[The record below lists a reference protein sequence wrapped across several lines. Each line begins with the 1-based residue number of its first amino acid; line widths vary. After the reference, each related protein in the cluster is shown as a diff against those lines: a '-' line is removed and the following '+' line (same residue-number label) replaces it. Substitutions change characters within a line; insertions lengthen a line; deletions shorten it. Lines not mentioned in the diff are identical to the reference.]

1 MEENDGTERFK
12 RCSKSSPGLRS
23 EKRRKADRLNA
34 SKETGENRGAK
45 RPLLF
50 RNAQQYCESVAGELP
65 DLVMEIDSSLC
76 EKSTSL
82 EVDVHLHFHQAI
94 GKNSSKKFVGSNV
107 FHQLWFLIESNCF

>member
-1 MEENDGTERFK
+1 MFLIRISTERFK

-50 RNAQQYCESVAGELP
+50 GNAQQYCESVAGELP
-65 DLVMEIDSSLC
+65 DLVMEIDSSL
-76 EKSTSL
+76 
-82 EVDVHLHFHQAI
+82 
-94 GKNSSKKFVGSNV
+94 KKG
-107 FHQLWFLIESNCF
+107 

>member
-1 MEENDGTERFK
+1 MEENDDTERFK

-50 RNAQQYCESVAGELP
+50 GNAQQYCESVAGELP
-65 DLVMEIDSSLC
+65 DLVMEIDSSL
-76 EKSTSL
+76 KKGR
-82 EVDVHLHFHQAI
+82 QAYTTPLY
-94 GKNSSKKFVGSNV
+94 VV
-107 FHQLWFLIESNCF
+107 WFLSPLS